1 MKYCMSGIIV
11 CTLLIA
17 LAAIGMLALDAW
29 KGYKEDKEKKRRKL
43 NIQRA
48 DSSLESICNLIV
60 KSQEDRYEVVPIRVL
75 LSMGYDPE
83 VNPQRWN

>member
-1 MKYCMSGIIV
+1 MKYCMPGIIV

-17 LAAIGMLALDAW
+17 LTAIGMLALDAW
-29 KGYKEDKEKKRRKL
+29 KGYKEEKEKKRRKL
-43 NIQRA
+43 IVQRA